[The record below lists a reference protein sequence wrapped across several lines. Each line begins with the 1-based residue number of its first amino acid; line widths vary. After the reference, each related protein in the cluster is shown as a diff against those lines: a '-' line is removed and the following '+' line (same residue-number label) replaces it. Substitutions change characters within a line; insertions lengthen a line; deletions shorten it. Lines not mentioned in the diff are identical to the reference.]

1 MTKRRNRDIN
11 GAVLYIRVSTD
22 EQADGP
28 LNLRNQ
34 EARCRAYCEQKGLGV
49 VEVFVEPGES
59 ARSADRPAFKR
70 MLAFCKA
77 NRSQVRY
84 VVVQDLSRFA
94 RNLED
99 QVHTIGELL
108 TIDVLVRSTYETN
121 VDETAAGR
129 LSANIFGGFH
139 QYFSD
144 ALSEKMQERT
154 RQSVAA
160 GRFPWRAP
168 LGYRNIGGKV
178 GPNIVP
184 DEKTAPLI
192 RRAFQLMAKGLY
204 KKTEVLKILTDEG
217 LKTAKGR
224 PLSAQT
230 FQAMLRNP
238 LYAGWVTLPSDES
251 FEPVRGLHEPLVLQE
266 TFEKVQAVLEGR
278 KLSVAPKR
286 KFNPMLPLKCLIR
299 CETCGKPLTGG
310 NAKGR
315 NKRYP
320 RYWCRTKGC
329 RAVKLSGTQLEHEFL
344 AFLNRLKPDAET
356 VSSFP
361 KIAAKVWA
369 EKQGDSER
377 ELGRLNALLE
387 DQRGIRSGLIKM
399 RMRDEITL
407 AEFDEAKADCAKE
420 IARIESQMQEIKSR
434 RADADSFV
442 RFAEL
447 QLLDIGKAWQMAGPE
462 QRQRVQNLL
471 FGDGLQYSHQSGIL
485 NRSKSCLFSV
495 LEASKG
501 EKGLLASPTGFEPV
515 LSP

>member
-1 MTKRRNRDIN
+1 MAKRRKKEVN

-28 LNLRNQ
+28 LNLKNQ
-34 EARCRAYCEQKGLGV
+34 ETRCRTYCEQKGLEV

-70 MLAFCKA
+70 MLAFCKV
-77 NRSQVRY
+77 NRSNVRY

-108 TIDVLVRSTYETN
+108 SIDVLVRSTYETN
-121 VDETAAGR
+121 VDETAAGK

-154 RQSVAA
+154 RQSVTA

-168 LGYRNIGGKV
+168 IGYRNIGGKA

-184 DEKTAPLI
+184 DERSAPLI
-192 RRAFQLMAKGLY
+192 QHAFQLMAKGLH
-204 KKTEVLKILTDEG
+204 KKTEVLKIVSDEG
-217 LKTAKGR
+217 LKTAKGK
-224 PLSAQT
+224 PLSPQT
-230 FQAMLRNP
+230 FQSILRNP

-251 FEPVRGLHEPLVLQE
+251 FEPVRGLHEPIIDQN
-266 TFEKVQAVLEGR
+266 TFDQVQAILDGR
-278 KLSVAPKR
+278 KPSTAPKR
-286 KFNPMLPLKCLIR
+286 KFNPLLPLKCLIR
-299 CETCGKPLTGG
+299 CETCGSPLTGG

-315 NKRYP
+315 NKKYP
-320 RYWCRTKGC
+320 RYWCRTRGC
-329 RAVKLSGTQLEHEFL
+329 RAVKLSAAQLETEFL
-344 AFLNRLKPDAET
+344 ELLSHLRPNPEMA
-356 VSSFP
+356 SSFP
-361 KIAAKVWA
+361 KIAARVWA

-377 ELGRLNALLE
+377 ELKRLTAKLE
-387 DQRGIRSGLIKM
+387 EQKRTKDGLIRM
-399 RMRDEITL
+399 RMIDEITL
-407 AEFDEAKADCAKE
+407 DEFDEAKSRCVKE
-420 IARIESQMQEIKSR
+420 IARIESQMRDINSR
-434 RADADSFV
+434 RDAADSFV

-447 QLLDIGKAWQMAGPE
+447 QLLDLATAWRKANAE

-471 FGDGLQYSHQSGIL
+471 FKDGLQYSHELGIL
-485 NRSKSCLFSV
+485 NRSNSSLFSV
-495 LEASKG
+495 LKSLSC
-501 EKGLLASPTGFEPV
+501 EKSLLASPTGFEPV

>member
-1 MTKRRNRDIN
+1 MAKKRNKEVN

-28 LNLRNQ
+28 LNLKNQ
-34 EARCRAYCEQKGLGV
+34 EMRCRAYCEQKGLEV
-49 VEVFVEPGES
+49 VELFVEPGES

-77 NRSQVRY
+77 NRSNVRY

-108 TIDVLVRSTYETN
+108 TIDVLVRSTFETN

-168 LGYRNIGGKV
+168 IGYRNIGGKA

-184 DEKTAPLI
+184 DERSAPLI
-192 RRAFQLMAKGLY
+192 RRAFQLMAKGLH
-204 KKTEVLKILTDEG
+204 KKIEILRIVTDEG
-217 LKTAKGR
+217 LKTAKGK
-224 PLSAQT
+224 PLSPQT
-230 FQAMLRNP
+230 FQSILRNP
-238 LYAGWVTLPSDES
+238 LYVGWVTLPSDAS
-251 FEPVRGLHEPLVLQE
+251 FGPVRGLHEPIIDQN
-266 TFEKVQAVLEGR
+266 TFDQVQAILEGR
-278 KLSVAPKR
+278 KPSTAPKR

-299 CETCGKPLTGG
+299 CESCGSPLTGG

-315 NKRYP
+315 HKKYP

-329 RAVKLSGTQLEHEFL
+329 RAVKLSGAQLETEFL
-344 AFLNRLKPDAET
+344 ELLSRLRPNAET

-361 KIAAKVWA
+361 KVAAKVWA

-377 ELGRLNALLE
+377 DLRRLNARLE
-387 DQRGIRSGLIKM
+387 EQKSTKSGLIKM
-399 RMRDEITL
+399 RMHGEITL
-407 AEFDEAKADCAKE
+407 DEFDEAKANCVNE
-420 IARIESQMQEIKSR
+420 IARIESEIREINSR
-434 RADADSFV
+434 RDAADSFV
-442 RFAEL
+442 QFAEL
-447 QLLDIGKAWQMAGPE
+447 QLLDIAKAWQIANPE

-471 FGDGLQYSHQSGIL
+471 FKDGLQYSQKSGIL
-485 NRSKSCLFSV
+485 NPSNSSLFSV
-495 LEASKG
+495 LKSLSC
-501 EKGLLASPTGFEPV
+501 EKALLASPTGFEPV